1 MFSIEVDIEP
11 PAARDNNPSGIV
23 LTNKARHGNDLARG
37 SFVLNLRSFPPETPS
52 SLSEVVHS
60 LRRRVLRRCPLQCP
74 PVYLAVSTRHT
85 KELAKSARICR
96 GLGSTDR
103 PFDRLQ
109 ENLMVR
115 LGGSASM
122 TQLQPGG
129 LDAVPIALFHNTH
142 ICYI

>member
-109 ENLMVR
+109 ENLMVGNKAWR
-115 LGGSASM
+115 VSVD
-122 TQLQPGG
+122 
-129 LDAVPIALFHNTH
+129 DAAPARWCGCSPHCSLS
-142 ICYI
+142 